1 MLAFS
6 RSPCTIYW
14 IWRVLNGRGAARVVF
29 EHQGKARRKEDVAV
43 LGAFEGKIWGP
54 RASPGPTRRGAGE
67 NQLRFQVRLDPKRES
82 RKSSGSP
89 PDAETWFASVVGQ
102 IKPLQGHS
110 DPIADVREV
119 ASMEGRDR
127 VESLGGL
134 EVAAAQEKD

>member
-1 MLAFS
+1 M
-6 RSPCTIYW
+6 
-14 IWRVLNGRGAARVVF
+14 
-29 EHQGKARRKEDVAV
+29 
-43 LGAFEGKIWGP
+43 P
-54 RASPGPTRRGAGE
+54 RHGL
-67 NQLRFQVRLDPKRES
+67 LRI
-82 RKSSGSP
+82 
-89 PDAETWFASVVGQ
+89 VGQ